1 MTECYHLKNGFVFR
15 YTPKEIPFN
24 EDSFILDL
32 NRKVFKWTDNKG
44 SSENKMYEV
53 QDISSGCTFIT
64 KHHYGRLIKT
74 SDNIAILGII
84 ISANDDWYYFEY
96 KCIIY

>member
-64 KHHYGRLIKT
+64 EHHYARLIKT
-74 SDNIAILGII
+74 SNSSAILGII